1 VLVYSNEAAE
11 HIAALLDAGW
21 TRSEIARAAS
31 VSPALITKAS
41 KLDNSLN
48 ERSAAAILGVG
59 DVVPAR
65 LTFPVKSRN
74 L

>member
-1 VLVYSNEAAE
+1 
-11 HIAALLDAGW
+11 
-21 TRSEIARAAS
+21 
-31 VSPALITKAS
+31 VSGSLTTKAS
-41 KLDNSLN
+41 RAGNFLN

-65 LTFPVKSRN
+65 LTFPVKSGN